1 MTPPSSL
8 DTYDENSVFNRL
20 FAENKKPRKP
30 TQAERMAKI
39 FAQAPREPETIDV
52 ADFLPSYKA

>member
-1 MTPPSSL
+1 MTPPLSL

-20 FAENKKPRKP
+20 FADEKKPRKP

-39 FAQAPREPETIDV
+39 FAQAPREAETINV
-52 ADFLPSYKA
+52 ADFLPNY

>member
-20 FAENKKPRKP
+20 FANEKKPRKP

-39 FAQAPREPETIDV
+39 FAQAPREPETISV
-52 ADFLPSYKA
+52 SDFLPRY